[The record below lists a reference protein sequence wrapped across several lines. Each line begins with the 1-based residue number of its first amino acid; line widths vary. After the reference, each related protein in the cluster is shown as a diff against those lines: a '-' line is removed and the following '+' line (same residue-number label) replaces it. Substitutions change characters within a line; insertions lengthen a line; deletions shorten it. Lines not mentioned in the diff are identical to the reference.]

1 MSAEQPTAR
10 SPYLVGV
17 VLAIF
22 FVIALLTNILGPI
35 IPDIIRSFHL
45 TLTAAGFLPFAFF
58 IAYGVASI
66 PSGILVEWLSEKKV
80 ILAGFGLA
88 FAGALFFALV
98 PVYPVAIT
106 SLFLIGAGM
115 ALLQVAINPLLRVAG
130 GSEHFAFNATLSQLV
145 FGCASFIS
153 PLVYS
158 YLVRSLESGAPHRSG
173 ALLGMLAAIVPS
185 GLAWISVYWLLAAVS
200 IVMVALLALIHFP
213 QVKRQEDEKSG
224 NWQTHRSVFRMPVVL
239 LFFASTFAYVGA
251 EQGTANWMS
260 QFLATYHHR
269 DPQTTGA
276 LAVSWF
282 WGLMTVGCVI
292 GVMLLRWFD
301 SRKVLIGGSCL
312 TLVMLTLAVFGTDAV
327 SVVAFPLVGLGASAM
342 WPMIVSLGLNS
353 VSERHGTVS
362 GILCTGIAGGAVVP
376 LGIGYLSDHFGL
388 RVGIMLLYLAFGW
401 VLSIGFWANPIVNN
415 ETVGSRPQA
424 KEQRA
429 PAI

>member
-1 MSAEQPTAR
+1 MSPEQPAR
-10 SPYLVGV
+10 SRYMVGV

-66 PSGILVEWLSEKKV
+66 PAGILVEWLSEKRV
-80 ILAGFGLA
+80 ILAGFTLA

-98 PVYPVAIT
+98 PVYTVAIG
-106 SLFLIGAGM
+106 SLFLIGTGM

-145 FGCASFIS
+145 FGGASFIS

-158 YLVRSLESGAPHRSG
+158 YLVRNLEKGAPQSSD
-173 ALLGMLAAIVPS
+173 ALIKTLAAVVPQ
-185 GLAWISVYWLLAAVS
+185 GLAWISVYWLLAAS
-200 IVMVALLALIHFP
+200 SAIMVAVLALIRFP
-213 QVKRQEDEKSG
+213 KVERQEDEKAGS
-224 NWQTHRSVFRMPVVL
+224 WETHRNVFRMPVVL

-251 EQGTANWMS
+251 EQGTSNWMS
-260 QFLATYHHR
+260 QFLATYHHA

-276 LAVSWF
+276 QAVSWY
-282 WGLMTVGCVI
+282 WGLMTAGCVV

-301 SRKVLIGGSCL
+301 SRKILIGGSCL
-312 TLVMLTLAVFGTDAV
+312 TLVMLTMALFGSDAV

-353 VSERHGTVS
+353 VGAHHGTVS

-388 RVGIMLLYLAFGW
+388 RAGIMLLYLAFGW

-415 ETVGSRPQA
+415 ETVSSRA
-424 KEQRA
+424 KA
-429 PAI
+429 K